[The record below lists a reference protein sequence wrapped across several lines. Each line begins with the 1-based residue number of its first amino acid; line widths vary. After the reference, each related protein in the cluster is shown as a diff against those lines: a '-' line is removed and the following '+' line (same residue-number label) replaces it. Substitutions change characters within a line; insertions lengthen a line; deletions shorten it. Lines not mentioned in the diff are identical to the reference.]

1 MTELNLLRELW
12 KCFWGSCACD
22 LEAMLL
28 QELQE
33 DRLSC
38 CGQRSGKYLLCGAPS
53 SIRLLLCER
62 PFVAHPVGA
71 VIDGVLQACVLAL
84 GTCQGS
90 VKRENLEAA
99 WGKLTEDR
107 KDVVTP
113 N

>member
-1 MTELNLLRELW
+1 M
-12 KCFWGSCACD
+12 
-22 LEAMLL
+22 
-28 QELQE
+28 
-33 DRLSC
+33 
-38 CGQRSGKYLLCGAPS
+38 GKGAVSTCSVEHRAPS
-53 SIRLLLCER
+53 GCFSVRL
-62 PFVAHPVGA
+62 FVAHPVGA